1 MNSKREDIPS
11 KVLKFTLIIIGII
24 MLILSFIFTCILV
37 FTEIE
42 DYCIVII
49 EIFIFLYLIVL
60 GGYLIIKGITLA
72 YSDKKAG
79 DEDAVNTK
87 DKLPSWFS
95 HCCLPK
101 DISFKGSALSQYLNT
116 CRQVIYPAASLY
128 HDQIKYTTT
137 VLVAL
142 ITAMIAILSFV
153 KVAEETSSIV
163 RPIELA
169 GAALMVVAVIIGIL
183 SLKIIGRYH
192 QLYIATLL
200 YATEV
205 HHVVGITGFQWFKD
219 MIELLRDKYEKNEK
233 ISRMEFIR
241 YRSKNHKYG
250 HFWYIKLIWILIHVC
265 FIACI
270 LLIVC
275 ALVPSCYGG
284 LYFK

>member
-37 FTEIE
+37 FSEIE
-42 DYCIVII
+42 DYRIFII
-49 EIFIFLYLIVL
+49 KIFIFLYLIVL

-101 DISFKGSALSQYLNT
+101 DISFNDTALSQYLNT

-128 HDQIKYTTT
+128 HAQIKYTTT

-153 KVAEETSSIV
+153 KVDEVTSNFV
-163 RPIELA
+163 RLIELA
-169 GAALMVVAVIIGIL
+169 GAALMVVAVIIGIF
-183 SLKIIGRYH
+183 SLIIIGRYH
-192 QLYIATLL
+192 KLYIATLL

-205 HHVVGITGFQWFKD
+205 HYAVGITGFQWFKD
-219 MIELLRDKYEKNEK
+219 IIKLLGEEYKNNKE

-241 YRSKNHKYG
+241 SRSKSHKYG

-275 ALVPSCYGG
+275 ARFPSC
-284 LYFK
+284 